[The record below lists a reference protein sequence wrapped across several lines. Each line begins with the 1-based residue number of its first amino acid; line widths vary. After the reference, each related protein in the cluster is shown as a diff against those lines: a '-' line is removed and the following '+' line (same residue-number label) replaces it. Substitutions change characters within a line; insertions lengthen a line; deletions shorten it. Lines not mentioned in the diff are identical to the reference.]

1 MNSRRALAV
10 YPGDTLAAIMTGDQ
24 LKQWQTHQGLS
35 VVKAAQMLGVSRNA
49 FYVWTRGEQPVPK
62 AVELACAA
70 ITLGVRSYPPSSEE
84 SAAMA
89 SKSAESFV
97 LAAPFSGPP
106 GAPRD

>member
-1 MNSRRALAV
+1 MLTRARNSRA
-10 YPGDTLAAIMTGDQ
+10 YPGDTLAAIMTGEQ
-24 LKQWQTHQGLS
+24 LQQWREHQGLS

-49 FYVWTRGEQPVPK
+49 FYLWTRGEQPVPK

-70 ITLGVRSYPPSSEE
+70 ITLGVRSYPPSDDS
-84 SAAMA
+84 SAV